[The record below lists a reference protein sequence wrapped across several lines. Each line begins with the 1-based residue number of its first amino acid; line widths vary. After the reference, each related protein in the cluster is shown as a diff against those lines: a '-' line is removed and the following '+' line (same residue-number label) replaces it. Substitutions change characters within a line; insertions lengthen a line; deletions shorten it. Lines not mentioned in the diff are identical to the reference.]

1 MAVLLALGLIIAWS
15 VLIPGFMDWDDMV
28 TAVIGSL
35 RLTGPVAAM
44 FTAWVALRRRRANRG
59 RALTPWRAAKAPLG
73 ILAVVICSFAVTVL
87 LLGLR
92 AALADQSGHLP
103 IGGLAMCVAG
113 LALYVMIGWTAGW
126 VLPFAVTPV
135 IAGIGTYGLFTWV
148 AVGSSWADRLTPA
161 TRRPYDLF
169 AGAGEAAFTDQTLW
183 LMGLSTALLL
193 GWIALVTRRMLAMVA
208 TVIAMLAA
216 GTGAARL
223 VAEPRTVAAT
233 ERLASSC
240 QSWPFPV
247 CVRPSMRDGLTE
259 LAGVFTMLARRLADT
274 PAAFDRVEQR
284 DRADHAPVPPGVAVV
299 HLDDLSAG
307 FSRRAVTEFLDRLA
321 RPCPGTI
328 SNGYRSIV
336 ASWLRGE
343 PLPAGPL
350 PEHRYAAVWFSGLT
364 EDQRHN
370 WLRMFYSD
378 FASCRLQ
385 SRHFGGGTRP
395 ADPNLISYPV
405 NPTPAYAPAYPVNP
419 SYHLDPE
426 PEHHETPGAALPPR
440 AGLSPAPT
448 PAATPG
454 LPDSPALPPSP
465 GPSSPVPASPVP
477 ASPVPASPV
486 PASAGPTTTAATPR
500 DPAPRDPARGG
511 PAPRESGSR
520 QSGSRQSG
528 SRESGP
534 REPRRRDG
542 DSARNPGRRR
552 GPVSAH
558 RRDRPGRGFD
568 LPDRSSGRRSDPPS
582 ASGAG
587 GNEDRGEGPYRGRTQ
602 RASRGPESPPGT
614 APLPAGTGSTGPGS
628 TGPGSTGPGSTGPGR
643 TRSTPAPSPSPGF
656 GLLDGLGG
664 GVQSAE

>member
-1 MAVLLALGLIIAWS
+1 MGDHRGVPRGELRHGAVVAMAVLLALGLIIAWS

-59 RALTPWRAAKAPLG
+59 RVLTPWRAAKAPLG

-169 AGAGEAAFTDQTLW
+169 AGVGEAAFTDQTLW

-299 HLDDLSAG
+299 HLDDLGAG
-307 FSRRAVTEFLDRLA
+307 FTRRAVTEFLDRLA

-336 ASWLRGE
+336 VSWLRGE

-419 SYHLDPE
+419 SYHVDPE

-448 PAATPG
+448 PAASPG
-454 LPDSPALPPSP
+454 LPDSPALSPSP
-465 GPSSPVPASPVP
+465 EPPSPVPASP
-477 ASPVPASPV
+477 
-486 PASAGPTTTAATPR
+486 GPTPAAATPR

-511 PAPRESGSR
+511 PAPRESGP
-520 QSGSRQSG
+520 
-528 SRESGP
+528 RETGP

-542 DSARNPGRRR
+542 DSARNDTARNPGRRR

-558 RRDRPGRGFD
+558 RRDSPGLGFD
-568 LPDRSSGRRSDPPS
+568 RPDRSSDRRSDPSS

-587 GNEDRGEGPYRGRTQ
+587 GNEERGEGPYRGRNQ
-602 RASRGPESPPGT
+602 RATRGPESPPGT

-628 TGPGSTGPGSTGPGR
+628 TGPGR
-643 TRSTPAPSPSPGF
+643 TRPTPAPSPSPGF